1 MAEAKTKA
9 KTAPKKPKTR
19 AQRSLGVV
27 GAPKTAKPL
36 LASSKATQDKKIKS
50 GEFAVF
56 ATGGKQYNVS
66 VGDSIKIEK
75 ILPLIGQA
83 DYKEGDKL
91 VFDNVL
97 LVDDGKSETSIG
109 TPFIKGASINATLK
123 KIGRYKTIDVIKYK
137 QKSRYFKK
145 NGHRQPYFE
154 VTIDSIK

>member
-1 MAEAKTKA
+1 MAETKTKA
-9 KTAPKKPKTR
+9 KIATKKPKTAPKKASTKAVASDTPK
-19 AQRSLGVV
+19 VV
-27 GAPKTAKPL
+27 KAPRIKT
-36 LASSKATQDKKIKS
+36 

-66 VGDSIKIEK
+66 VGDNVKIEK
-75 ILPLIGQA
+75 IIGE
-83 DYKEGDKL
+83 YKEGDKL

-97 LVDDGKSETSIG
+97 LVDNGTSETSIG
-109 TPFIKGASINATLK
+109 TPFIKGASINATIK